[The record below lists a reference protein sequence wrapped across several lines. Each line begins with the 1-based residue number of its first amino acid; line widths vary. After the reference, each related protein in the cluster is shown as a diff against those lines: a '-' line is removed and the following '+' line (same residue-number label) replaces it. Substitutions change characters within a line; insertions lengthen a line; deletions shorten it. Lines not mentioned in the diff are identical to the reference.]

1 MRLLLFTLLIL
12 PPLVSGCG
20 QRDLPEIISG
30 KDINVRN
37 AMVVSAHP
45 EASRIGAGV
54 MAAGGNAVDAAVAV
68 EYALAVCYPTAGNIG
83 GGGFMVVRLAD
94 GTTDAI
100 DYREKAPSAAH
111 RDMYLDSTG
120 NVIEGLSL
128 DTHLS
133 AGVPGTVDGT
143 LYAHSLYGKLSLE
156 KIIQPA
162 IDLAVNGFPLTASQA
177 ASLNGMRETFTQRND
192 HPVAFVRDLPWREGD
207 TLRQPEL
214 GETLKRIRDNGREGF
229 YEGETAGMIISGC
242 AGGNGIIT
250 AADLREYRSVSR
262 DPIETD
268 YLGYKII
275 SMPPPSSGGI
285 LLAQLL
291 TMTEMTSRE
300 TDSFMK
306 PSTMHLMAEAERR
319 AFADRAH
326 FLGDPDFTDISVEG
340 LLNRKYLLQRTAD
353 IDPGRATPSSSVTHG
368 TVTFSESEETTHY
381 SVVDA
386 MGNAVA
392 GTTTLNNSYGTA
404 IVVRGAGFI
413 LNDQMDDF
421 SVKPGFPNLYGLIG
435 GEANAIAPGK
445 RMLSSMTP
453 TIIEKEGSLFMVVGS
468 PGGSTIITTVFQ
480 VIRNVVDFG
489 MGIYDAVA
497 APRFHHQ
504 WIPDVISYEAGTL
517 DSLVI
522 TELQRMGHQLTPRGT
537 IGRAD
542 AILIGAD
549 GRRYAGADPRGDDT
563 AAGW

>member
-1 MRLLLFTLLIL
+1 MRPLLFTLLIL
-12 PPLVSGCG
+12 LTLFSGCG
-20 QRDLPEIISG
+20 QHDLPEIISG
-30 KDINVRN
+30 KDIDVRG

-128 DTHLS
+128 NTHLS

-162 IDLAVNGFPLTASQA
+162 IDLAVIGFPLTASQA
-177 ASLNGMRETFTQRND
+177 ASLNGMRETFTRRND
-192 HPVAFVRDLPWREGD
+192 HPVAFVRDRPWREGD

-229 YEGETAGMIISGC
+229 YEGETARMIIAGF

-262 DPIETD
+262 DPIETE
-268 YLGYKII
+268 YRGYKVI

-300 TDSFMK
+300 TDSYMN

-326 FLGDPDFTDISVEG
+326 FLGDPDFTDIPVEG

-368 TVTFSESEETTHY
+368 TVAFSESEETTHY

-386 MGNAVA
+386 LGNAVA

-435 GEANAIAPGK
+435 GEANAVAPGK

-453 TIIEKEGSLFMVVGS
+453 TIIEKDGSLFMVLGS

-522 TELQRMGHQLTPRGT
+522 TELKRMGHQLSPRGA

>member
-45 EASRIGAGV
+45 VASRIGAGV

>member
-12 PPLVSGCG
+12 PLLFSGCG
-20 QRDLPEIISG
+20 LRDQPSIVTG
-30 KDINVRN
+30 KDIDVGN

-120 NVIEGLSL
+120 NVIERLSL

-156 KIIQPA
+156 RIIQPA

-177 ASLNGMRETFTQRND
+177 ASLNGMRETFIQRND

-214 GETLKRIRDNGREGF
+214 GETLKRIRDKGREGF
-229 YEGETAGMIISGC
+229 YDGETAEMLIAEC
-242 AGGNGIIT
+242 TGGNGIMT
-250 AADLREYRSVSR
+250 SADLREYRSVSR
-262 DPIETD
+262 DPIETE
-268 YLGYKII
+268 YRGYKVI

-300 TDSFMK
+300 TDSFMR

-326 FLGDPDFTDISVEG
+326 FLGDPDFADIPVAG
-340 LLNRKYLLQRTAD
+340 LLNKEYLSQRTAD
-353 IDPGRATPSSSVTHG
+353 IDPERATPSSSVTHG
-368 TVTFSESEETTHY
+368 TVTYSESEETTHY

-386 MGNAVA
+386 LGNAVA

-404 IVVRGAGFI
+404 IVVKGAGFI

-421 SVKPGFPNLYGLIG
+421 SVKPGTPNLYGLIG
-435 GEANAIAPGK
+435 GEANAVAPGK

-453 TIIEKEGSLFMVVGS
+453 TIIEKDGSLFMVLGS

-480 VIRNVVDFG
+480 VIRNVIDFG

-517 DSLVI
+517 DSLII
-522 TELQRMGHQLTPRGT
+522 TELKSMGHQLSPRGA

-542 AILIGAD
+542 AIMIGAD